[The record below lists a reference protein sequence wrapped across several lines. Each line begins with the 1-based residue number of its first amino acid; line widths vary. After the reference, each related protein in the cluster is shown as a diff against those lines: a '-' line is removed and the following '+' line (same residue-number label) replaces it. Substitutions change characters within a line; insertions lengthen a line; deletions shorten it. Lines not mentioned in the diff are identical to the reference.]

1 MRDPPTYTAVRT
13 HLTNLERKGCVSFRS
28 DGTRYI
34 YAPTM
39 PREEMGQKVIGDA
52 MKTFFDN
59 RIELVVS
66 TLLDQSEAAVSEEQ
80 LDRLAAIIATARKAG
95 M

>member
-1 MRDPPTYTAVRT
+1 
-13 HLTNLERKGCVSFRS
+13 
-28 DGTRYI
+28 
-34 YAPTM
+34 
-39 PREEMGQKVIGDA
+39 MGQKVIGDA

-66 TLLDQSEAAVSEEQ
+66 TLLDQGEAKVSEEQ

-95 M
+95 L